1 MDCLYIYLFSWSGS
15 IDYLLFSIY
24 QLSSTES
31 FKDEDFYSGQTAFGC
46 RKQCRKASL
55 ELDSTFVSGKKL
67 SRYANKRMQLESS
80 SLIEL
85 QNSPML
91 RTYNFYS
98 QNNNCSR
105 IFPCLNLDG
114 WAGRLGKV

>member
-1 MDCLYIYLFSWSGS
+1 MKISIQAKQLLVVGS
-15 IDYLLFSIY
+15 NA
-24 QLSSTES
+24 E
-31 FKDEDFYSGQTAFGC
+31 KP
-46 RKQCRKASL
+46 L

-114 WAGRLGKV
+114 WAGRLAKV